1 LKKLSSNGKLKVMK
15 KYFLYILVL
24 FAFIYSGCDKPG
36 PTELIIN
43 EDTYDVEILGKDIND
58 EFYSNGYD
66 SSGVVEDRKN
76 FASII
81 SVSGIKLTRDNSTIN
96 ISTAQTIIFDKTKPF
111 RSRNG
116 VLLGYNTIVPGI
128 IKFNDVQARLTDYRV
143 RYRESGTLTDT
154 VLGKKYELFNIDSR
168 PIFDS
173 FIYPYNSS
181 IAFSYNPFFGGQNS
195 NFDIL
200 TPREVTGY
208 VRLVQQN
215 QQNKFR
221 AELNWNGESSNN
233 FSVIIGGIRNSNL
246 QNFPFYRIR
255 TKDNGKLIIPFS
267 LLKSI
272 PRDRFSKITVSLI
285 RKYDK
290 LVQVENT
297 DLYVSS
303 QSIHTIIV
311 ELP

>member
-1 LKKLSSNGKLKVMK
+1 MK

-81 SVSGIKLTRDNSTIN
+81 SVSGIKLTKDNSTIN
-96 ISTAQTIIFDKTKPF
+96 ISTAQTIIFDKTKPV
-111 RSRNG
+111 RSPRG
-116 VLLGYNTIVPGI
+116 VLLGYKTITPGI
-128 IKFNDVQARLTDYRV
+128 IRFDNVRAKEKDYRA
-143 RYRESGTLTDT
+143 RFRENGLLIDT
-154 VLGKKYELFNIDSR
+154 VLGQRYELFHIQGLPGDL
-168 PIFDS
+168 FT
-173 FIYPYNSS
+173 YPYNSS
-181 IAFSYNPFFGGQNS
+181 INFSYEALLGGQFS

-200 TPREVTGY
+200 TPKEVTGY

-233 FSVIIGGIRNSNL
+233 FSVIIGGIRNSNQ

-272 PRDRFSKITVSLI
+272 PRDRFSKITISLI